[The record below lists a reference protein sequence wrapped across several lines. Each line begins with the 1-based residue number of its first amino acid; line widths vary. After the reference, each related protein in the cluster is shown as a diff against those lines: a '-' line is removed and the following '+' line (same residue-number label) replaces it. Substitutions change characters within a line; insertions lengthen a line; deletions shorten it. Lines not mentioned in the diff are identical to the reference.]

1 MIRAGL
7 LAVALA
13 AAVSDVIALRFS
25 MDAMACCAK
34 AQNACARLKTPDDC
48 CRSMGHGFSASPST
62 MPEAGIFSFGSMLA
76 VVPALDS
83 AVTVRRLPFAA
94 ESSTFKRPHDPPHL
108 HPVALLI

>member
-13 AAVSDVIALRFS
+13 TSSSDVIALHFS
-25 MDAMACCAK
+25 MNAMACCAK

-48 CRSMGHGFSASPST
+48 CRSMGHGFSGSPST
-62 MPEAGIFSFGSMLA
+62 MPDGRVFSFGPMLA
-76 VVPALDS
+76 VVPALDT
-83 AVTVRRLPFAA
+83 AIIVPHLPLGA
-94 ESSTFKRPHDPPHL
+94 ETSTFKRPHDPPHL